1 MFGHFCICI
10 SVKLSCFEMA
20 RIQINFCIIIIIS
33 FVLTHTHSA
42 DGDVYSAVLPHT
54 VTALTDSCV
63 LIPCTF
69 NISTF
74 EEKLQKTK
82 QIYWIWLKK
91 TPLFGKD
98 ESSVVFNSSKNIIQ
112 GFRHIEMIGNLTERN
127 CSTVFY
133 NIMMNHSDPYYFRI
147 EMEPN
152 VFRATFNTNKQD
164 SRKTVRIN
172 VTDSPQPPE
181 LKFSPNVSK
190 SVMEGTAV
198 NLICSAEAPCP
209 KQPPTLS
216 WTNIPKSANI
226 ITQLQEKP
234 DKTHSVFSSMTFN
247 ASYMDHR
254 MNISCTVTYPRN
266 ISNNITVNST
276 VMLRVSFPPK
286 ETHIIIK
293 PSASVTVGTNV
304 TFTCKSKGNPSS
316 NMTYTWYKR
325 GQETPLAQEKK
336 MSFIVTHNNTGWY
349 FCTALNKHGNQSSE
363 EIELLISGS
372 LNAAMYGCIGGLLA
386 LLVISAVF
394 YYMRTKTLSQTNTR
408 KKDQTEDKSKEL
420 DIYSNKTIEI
430 NMKSEISEKETD
442 EVHYGEI
449 DFSTPHIDHI
459 NKINPETEYAEIQ
472 RKTQINSV
480 QKQEELYAQIKIN

>member
-1 MFGHFCICI
+1 MSG
-10 SVKLSCFEMA
+10 L
-20 RIQINFCIIIIIS
+20 QIVSFIIIFS
-33 FVLTHTHSA
+33 SVLLQTHSA
-42 DGDVYSAVLPHT
+42 DGVVYSAVLPHT

-69 NISTF
+69 IISTF

-82 QIYWIWLKK
+82 QIYGIWLKK

-152 VFRATFNTNKQD
+152 VFRATFNTNPHNASD
-164 SRKTVRIN
+164 SSKTVRIN

-181 LKFSPNVSK
+181 LIFSPDVSK

-209 KQPPTLS
+209 KQPPRLS
-216 WTNIPKSANI
+216 WTYIPKSANI

-247 ASYMDHR
+247 ASYMDHK
-254 MNISCTVTYPRN
+254 MNISCTATYPRN
-266 ISNNITVNST
+266 ISNNTTVNST
-276 VMLRVSFPPK
+276 VMLRVMFPPK
-286 ETHIIIK
+286 ETRIIIK

-304 TFTCKSKGNPSS
+304 TFTCQSKASPSN
-316 NMTYTWYKR
+316 NMTYTCN
-325 GQETPLAQEKK
+325 E
-336 MSFIVTHNNTGWY
+336 
-349 FCTALNKHGNQSSE
+349 
-363 EIELLISGS
+363 
-372 LNAAMYGCIGGLLA
+372 
-386 LLVISAVF
+386 
-394 YYMRTKTLSQTNTR
+394 
-408 KKDQTEDKSKEL
+408 
-420 DIYSNKTIEI
+420 
-430 NMKSEISEKETD
+430 
-442 EVHYGEI
+442 
-449 DFSTPHIDHI
+449 
-459 NKINPETEYAEIQ
+459 
-472 RKTQINSV
+472 
-480 QKQEELYAQIKIN
+480 